1 MAIYRLPH
9 LLDEPAHNAW
19 NSSHHNDFNDT
30 VIYYSSIIID
40 SFSLYTSKITE
51 AIADKRC

>member
-19 NSSHHNDFNDT
+19 NSSHHNDLNDT